1 MFALTI
7 FAIATLFFFLRSK
20 FGNENE
26 EILTMTTY
34 IIGVG
39 TAIVFLLLFFDKEE
53 PTIDLM
59 YLGFIP
65 FFLFGIHY
73 IKKKTKATDISVIAN
88 QQRYFNEVRG
98 TDIYDFYKTRKSVKK
113 NRVETLVNKYSKKL
127 IKDDTIVPSF
137 FLDFKDFTPTKVESI
152 TDLQSSA
159 VYSAVLKKIKGFAD
173 DREISFDYEQE
184 LKNNDNCVEFFL
196 MDLYER
202 LTSPFNISVAN
213 LDILAKN
220 DQEIELLGALD
231 LINLNSVKRK
241 GAVLYY
247 KFIEFKSRIGD
258 FIKQEVSS
266 VSPVEE
272 GFDEEYAKDLG
283 E

>member
-39 TAIVFLLLFFDKEE
+39 TAIVFLLLFFGKEE

-73 IKKKTKATDISVIAN
+73 IKKKTKATDISVITN

-113 NRVETLVNKYSKKL
+113 K
-127 IKDDTIVPSF
+127 IV
-137 FLDFKDFTPTKVESI
+137 
-152 TDLQSSA
+152 
-159 VYSAVLKKIKGFAD
+159 
-173 DREISFDYEQE
+173 
-184 LKNNDNCVEFFL
+184 
-196 MDLYER
+196 
-202 LTSPFNISVAN
+202 
-213 LDILAKN
+213 
-220 DQEIELLGALD
+220 
-231 LINLNSVKRK
+231 
-241 GAVLYY
+241 
-247 KFIEFKSRIGD
+247 
-258 FIKQEVSS
+258 
-266 VSPVEE
+266 
-272 GFDEEYAKDLG
+272 
-283 E
+283 